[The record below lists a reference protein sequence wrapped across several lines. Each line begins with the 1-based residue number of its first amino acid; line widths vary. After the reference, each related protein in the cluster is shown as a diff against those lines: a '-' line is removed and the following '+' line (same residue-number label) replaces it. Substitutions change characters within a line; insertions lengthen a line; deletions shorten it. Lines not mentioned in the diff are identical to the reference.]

1 MADIFTQFPNKEA
14 FDLYWKENYTQVTYE
29 DVKEEYE
36 AFVKEAEMHIF
47 ISDYEE
53 GGCISQTDFMDNLSE
68 DAMFTFQDTLT
79 EAFYDKNP
87 EVYENAFALFEE
99 AKMAGKNDDIA
110 VAFHEEFNRLY
121 REFVMQVFHEFF
133 NS

>member
-14 FDLYWKENYTQVTYE
+14 FDCYWKENYTPITYE
-29 DVKEEYE
+29 DVKSEYE
-36 AFVKEAEMHIF
+36 TFVKEAEKHIF

-53 GGCISQTDFMDNLSE
+53 GGCISKTDFMDNLSE

-79 EAFYDKNP
+79 EVFYEKNP

-99 AKMAGKNDDIA
+99 AKMAGKDDKIA

-121 REFVMQVFHEFF
+121 QEFVMQVFDAFF
-133 NS
+133 A